1 MNPIKKTVHVDE
13 AATAKVEML
22 IAALERGETKFQGE
36 LICETA
42 NRLLCEYYSK
52 EYGSNVIPLTAAL
65 FIKKGK
71 NRR

>member
-1 MNPIKKTVHVDE
+1 MNPIKKTVQEWDFIF
-13 AATAKVEML
+13 KVEML
-22 IAALERGETKFQGE
+22 IEALERGETKFQGE